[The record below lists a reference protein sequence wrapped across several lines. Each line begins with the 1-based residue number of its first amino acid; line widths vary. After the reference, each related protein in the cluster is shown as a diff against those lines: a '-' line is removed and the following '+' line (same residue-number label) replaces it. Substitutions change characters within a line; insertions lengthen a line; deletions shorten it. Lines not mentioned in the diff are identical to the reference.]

1 MPILFRFPRVFDY
14 RGGYSLLGL
23 GDIAIPGLLVSF
35 ALRTDYASVSH
46 NRSPWRGYFV
56 VAMVGYGLALALAN
70 IAVAL
75 THLGQPVRVVFTAW
89 PCHVL
94 CLLLS
99 FVRAALSPQALL
111 YIVPLTLGPISLLAW
126 RRGELRT
133 LWRGKHRGGGGSG
146 GGGGGGSGAG
156 EGGGSGGGRSRGG
169 SSGAG
174 GAGRV
179 GDDVEMPLRQADA
192 VGGSGA
198 ADDEPHGDATQRR
211 SPDRV
216 V

>member
-75 THLGQPVRVVFTAW
+75 THLGQPVCVVFTAQ
-89 PCHVL
+89 PCQVL

-99 FVRAALSPQALL
+99 FVRAALSPTGSALHCPAHSGSHFAAGVAPRRAAHTVAWQA
-111 YIVPLTLGPISLLAW
+111 PWRWRQW
-126 RRGELRT
+126 RRR
-133 LWRGKHRGGGGSG
+133 WRWQWCR
-146 GGGGGGSGAG
+146 
-156 EGGGSGGGRSRGG
+156 
-169 SSGAG
+169 
-174 GAGRV
+174 
-179 GDDVEMPLRQADA
+179 
-192 VGGSGA
+192 
-198 ADDEPHGDATQRR
+198 
-211 SPDRV
+211 
-216 V
+216 